1 LIDAQSSFAETE
13 IMKYSDN
20 GIIIQEYRDAFR
32 KYANQ
37 GIIDMDDYLKH
48 RFSFQIHRLEKVIE
62 AWKGVIPAY
71 RQSQFFITLIK
82 KGSGEKT
89 IGHFSFPIEE
99 NTLLIIPQ
107 KVPQSSKYRSLDC
120 SGFMLSFDAGFFFQ
134 HFLPKHLIARKRV
147 FRRSGK
153 PFMVLTRNQ
162 VSKLSI
168 IFEHLLREYNDHLNN
183 KDEMIATKV
192 LELLLECD
200 RYLTSAEPEQNADS
214 NSRLVDSF
222 NELVQKNIK
231 THRSVQFYADALHL
245 HPNHLN
251 FLMKKYT
258 GTTAKHTIID
268 HTFMEAKHLLGST
281 SLTIKEVAYELGFAS
296 PACFSSFFKKIS
308 HIPPSKYR
316 HQFH

>member
-1 LIDAQSSFAETE
+1 
-13 IMKYSDN
+13 MKYSDN
-20 GIIIQEYRDAFR
+20 ATIIKEYRDAFR
-32 KYANQ
+32 KYADH
-37 GIIDMDDYLKH
+37 GIIDMDEYLEH
-48 RFSFQIHRLEKVIE
+48 SFSFQIHRLEKVIK

-82 KGSGEKT
+82 KGNGLKT
-89 IGHFSFPIEE
+89 IGHFSFPIEK

-107 KVPQSSKYRSLDC
+107 KVPQSSKYNSLDC

-134 HFLPKHLIARKRV
+134 HFLPKHLLARKRV

-153 PFMVLTRNQ
+153 PFMALTPKQ
-162 VSKLSI
+162 VSKLSV

-200 RYLTSAEPEQNADS
+200 RYLTSAEPEQHADS
-214 NSRLVDSF
+214 YSGLVDSF
-222 NELVQKNIK
+222 NELIQKNVK
-231 THRSVQFYADALHL
+231 TQRSVQFYADALHL

-258 GTTAKHTIID
+258 GMTAKHTIID
-268 HTFMEAKHLLGST
+268 HIFLEAKHLLDST
-281 SLTIKEVAYELGFAS
+281 SLTIKEIAYELGFAS
-296 PACFSSFFKKIS
+296 PGCFSSFFKKIS
-308 HIPPSKYR
+308 HVPPSKYR
-316 HQFH
+316 QQPH